1 MEILVCS
8 LGMADYGETLKL
20 QYDLVKARKE
30 NKIGNVLLVL
40 EHPPVLT
47 KGTRTDAANIYYSEE
62 QLKEKGISVF
72 EVNRGGDVT
81 YHGPGQVVGYPIV
94 DLHEYGKGIRNF
106 IDTMQ
111 ESIID
116 FLECNYDIKAYSQKD
131 KMTGVWVGEEKIA
144 AFGIAVVHGITMH
157 GFAFN
162 VNTNLDHFDLINP
175 CGLSKGVTSVSKLK
189 EEYID
194 INYAADEIVKSF
206 AKHFDWERTD
216 ITIDELQNMIYGRSS
231 DDGR

>member
-1 MEILVCS
+1 MDILICN
-8 LGMADYGETLKL
+8 LGKSDYGETLKL

-30 NKIGNVLLVL
+30 KRIGNVFLVV

-47 KGTRTDAANIYYSEE
+47 KGTRTDSANIYFTEE
-62 QLKEKGISVF
+62 QLSEKGISVF

-81 YHGPGQVVGYPIV
+81 YHGPGQIVGYPII
-94 DLHEYGKGIRNF
+94 DLYEYGEGIRSF

-111 ESIID
+111 ESIISYLD
-116 FLECNYDIKAYSQKD
+116 DKYSIKAYSQKD

-162 VNTNLDHFDLINP
+162 INTNLEHFNLINP
-175 CGLSKGVTSVSKLK
+175 CGLSKGVTSISKIRGSDIDFENAILDVVNSFVTHFGYK
-189 EEYID
+189 RID
-194 INYAADEIVKSF
+194 ITPE
-206 AKHFDWERTD
+206 
-216 ITIDELQNMIYGRSS
+216 ELKALVNCEEN
-231 DDGR
+231 